1 MKNPIN
7 KRIAR
12 QLVKNPAKYL
22 PIILAMVFVVVFS
35 SSFFTSQDS
44 AKALYYEQINKGK
57 VEDGQFTTIYPLDD
71 VTKGKLEDENIDLYE
86 NFNVEI
92 SHTNERKL
100 KAFINRK
107 NINIAQILEGRL
119 AERKDE
125 VAISGNYA
133 RANKIK
139 LEDSIKLNDKN
150 FKVVGIVSLPDYS
163 SILRN
168 RDDLVMDTGYYGTCL
183 LDKDGFELF
192 KDVPIKYTY
201 SYHTK
206 NNLTKKPAN
215 DKLKDLIKI
224 IMKKNVVIDAVTSYD
239 NHCITYLMDDMDGDV
254 PTMTTFMVI
263 LFIALAFVS
272 AVQIKSMIEKES
284 SVIGTLLASG
294 YTKAEL
300 LKNYMITPVIMT
312 LFSAVV
318 GNVISYSYA
327 YKKYV
332 FLYYQSFD
340 LPKFKPIIS
349 LRSFLITCIIPLTIY
364 MVINLL
370 VISMKLKATPLE
382 FLRGTFK
389 REKRKSKVKLTKFN
403 IMTKF
408 KLRMFLDNK
417 FNLIA
422 LAFGIFLANMILLYG
437 LSVKPI
443 FESYSENMKNTMKY
457 NYTYFVRTEEK
468 NVKADKSTILDV
480 ELMDNDNKKV
490 QFYGVDDNS
499 NYKIKNLSQ
508 LKKDE
513 VVVSKGFL
521 QRFEHKINDK
531 IKITEP
537 YNSKTLELK
546 IKGVDEDNNLYQIF
560 TKRELLNKIIE
571 KDSGYFN
578 AYQSNSKLHI
588 SNSNLITKINRDE
601 MDKFMIHFLDSFGV
615 VFKMLFYI
623 GIGFYLIITFIIS
636 NIILDKSKLN
646 ISYLKIFGYN
656 DGEIMSIYVN
666 IVFVML
672 VVFQLIMIPLID
684 KLFKLIILVVMSKF
698 DAYIIA
704 EIPVHMYL
712 LAILYSIIIFA
723 VIQLLQ
729 KIKISKLDMVKE
741 LKTING

>member
-1 MKNPIN
+1 
-7 KRIAR
+7 
-12 QLVKNPAKYL
+12 
-22 PIILAMVFVVVFS
+22 
-35 SSFFTSQDS
+35 
-44 AKALYYEQINKGK
+44 
-57 VEDGQFTTIYPLDD
+57 
-71 VTKGKLEDENIDLYE
+71 
-86 NFNVEI
+86 
-92 SHTNERKL
+92 
-100 KAFINRK
+100 
-107 NINIAQILEGRL
+107 
-119 AERKDE
+119 
-125 VAISGNYA
+125 
-133 RANKIK
+133 
-139 LEDSIKLNDKN
+139 
-150 FKVVGIVSLPDYS
+150 
-163 SILRN
+163 
-168 RDDLVMDTGYYGTCL
+168 
-183 LDKDGFELF
+183 
-192 KDVPIKYTY
+192 
-201 SYHTK
+201 
-206 NNLTKKPAN
+206 
-215 DKLKDLIKI
+215 
-224 IMKKNVVIDAVTSYD
+224 
-239 NHCITYLMDDMDGDV
+239 
-254 PTMTTFMVI
+254 
-263 LFIALAFVS
+263 
-272 AVQIKSMIEKES
+272 
-284 SVIGTLLASG
+284 
-294 YTKAEL
+294 
-300 LKNYMITPVIMT
+300 
-312 LFSAVV
+312 
-318 GNVISYSYA
+318 
-327 YKKYV
+327 
-332 FLYYQSFD
+332 
-340 LPKFKPIIS
+340 
-349 LRSFLITCIIPLTIY
+349 
-364 MVINLL
+364 
-370 VISMKLKATPLE
+370 
-382 FLRGTFK
+382 
-389 REKRKSKVKLTKFN
+389 
-403 IMTKF
+403 MTKF

-480 ELMDNDNKKV
+480 ELTDNDNKKV

-704 EIPVHMYL
+704 KIPVHMYL

>member
-1 MKNPIN
+1 
-7 KRIAR
+7 
-12 QLVKNPAKYL
+12 
-22 PIILAMVFVVVFS
+22 
-35 SSFFTSQDS
+35 
-44 AKALYYEQINKGK
+44 
-57 VEDGQFTTIYPLDD
+57 
-71 VTKGKLEDENIDLYE
+71 
-86 NFNVEI
+86 
-92 SHTNERKL
+92 
-100 KAFINRK
+100 
-107 NINIAQILEGRL
+107 
-119 AERKDE
+119 
-125 VAISGNYA
+125 
-133 RANKIK
+133 
-139 LEDSIKLNDKN
+139 
-150 FKVVGIVSLPDYS
+150 
-163 SILRN
+163 
-168 RDDLVMDTGYYGTCL
+168 
-183 LDKDGFELF
+183 
-192 KDVPIKYTY
+192 
-201 SYHTK
+201 
-206 NNLTKKPAN
+206 
-215 DKLKDLIKI
+215 
-224 IMKKNVVIDAVTSYD
+224 
-239 NHCITYLMDDMDGDV
+239 
-254 PTMTTFMVI
+254 
-263 LFIALAFVS
+263 
-272 AVQIKSMIEKES
+272 
-284 SVIGTLLASG
+284 
-294 YTKAEL
+294 
-300 LKNYMITPVIMT
+300 
-312 LFSAVV
+312 
-318 GNVISYSYA
+318 
-327 YKKYV
+327 
-332 FLYYQSFD
+332 
-340 LPKFKPIIS
+340 
-349 LRSFLITCIIPLTIY
+349 
-364 MVINLL
+364 
-370 VISMKLKATPLE
+370 MKLKATPLE

-422 LAFGIFLANMILLYG
+422 LVFGIFLANMILLYG

-457 NYTYFVRTEEK
+457 NYTYFVRAEEK

-480 ELMDNDNKKV
+480 ELTDNDNKKV

-615 VFKMLFYI
+615 VFKMLLYI

>member
-71 VTKGKLEDENIDLYE
+71 ETKGKLEDENIDLYE

-183 LDKDGFELF
+183 FDKDGFESF

-206 NNLTKKPAN
+206 NDLTKKSAN

-224 IMKKNVVIDAVTSYD
+224 IMKKNVVIDAVTRYD

-254 PTMTTFMVI
+254 PTMTIFMVV

-272 AVQIKSMIEKES
+272 AVQIKSLMEKES

-300 LKNYMITPVIMT
+300 LKNYMVTPIIMT

-318 GNVISYSYA
+318 GNLISYSYV
-327 YKKYV
+327 Y
-332 FLYYQSFD
+332 
-340 LPKFKPIIS
+340 
-349 LRSFLITCIIPLTIY
+349 
-364 MVINLL
+364 
-370 VISMKLKATPLE
+370 
-382 FLRGTFK
+382 
-389 REKRKSKVKLTKFN
+389 
-403 IMTKF
+403 
-408 KLRMFLDNK
+408 
-417 FNLIA
+417 
-422 LAFGIFLANMILLYG
+422 
-437 LSVKPI
+437 
-443 FESYSENMKNTMKY
+443 KNT
-457 NYTYFVRTEEK
+457 
-468 NVKADKSTILDV
+468 
-480 ELMDNDNKKV
+480 
-490 QFYGVDDNS
+490 
-499 NYKIKNLSQ
+499 
-508 LKKDE
+508 
-513 VVVSKGFL
+513 
-521 QRFEHKINDK
+521 
-531 IKITEP
+531 
-537 YNSKTLELK
+537 
-546 IKGVDEDNNLYQIF
+546 
-560 TKRELLNKIIE
+560 
-571 KDSGYFN
+571 
-578 AYQSNSKLHI
+578 LHC
-588 SNSNLITKINRDE
+588 ITKA
-601 MDKFMIHFLDSFGV
+601 
-615 VFKMLFYI
+615 
-623 GIGFYLIITFIIS
+623 LICLS
-636 NIILDKSKLN
+636 LN
-646 ISYLKIFGYN
+646 
-656 DGEIMSIYVN
+656 
-666 IVFVML
+666 
-672 VVFQLIMIPLID
+672 Q
-684 KLFKLIILVVMSKF
+684 
-698 DAYIIA
+698 
-704 EIPVHMYL
+704 
-712 LAILYSIIIFA
+712 
-723 VIQLLQ
+723 
-729 KIKISKLDMVKE
+729 
-741 LKTING
+741 